1 MEPIDEYQSPFGYN
15 ETIITRNINFTSIPP
30 DFEIVIKKMNPEITG
45 IRMIRTEVTKMKVRA
60 KFEAVDKFLVVIA
73 LQFGGGLSHVKGHPE
88 YYSDEINKLFTYTY
102 SDYDF
107 VRFHVHEFDLP
118 PEKTNYDKFVELF
131 VNHES

>member
-1 MEPIDEYQSPFGYN
+1 MEPIEDYLFCDYHEPTN
-15 ETIITRNINFTSIPP
+15 ITRNINFTSIPP

-45 IRMIRTEVTKMKVRA
+45 IRMIRTEATKMIIPINFK
-60 KFEAVDKFLVVIA
+60 AVDRFLVVIA
-73 LQFGGGLSHVKGHPE
+73 LQFGGGESYLKGNCE

-118 PEKTNYDKFVELF
+118 PAKTNYDKFVELF
-131 VNHES
+131 GGE

>member
-1 MEPIDEYQSPFGYN
+1 MEPIDEYRYPFDYN
-15 ETIITRNINFTSIPP
+15 EPIMRNIKFTSIPP

-45 IRMIRTEVTKMKVRA
+45 IRMIRTEATKILTHTFFDV
-60 KFEAVDKFLVVIA
+60 VDKFLVVIA
-73 LQFGGGLSHVKGHPE
+73 LQFGGGNSHIKGHPE
-88 YYSDEINKLFTYTY
+88 YYSDEINKLFKYTY

-131 VNHES
+131 GGE

>member
-1 MEPIDEYQSPFGYN
+1 MEPIENYLFCDYHEP
-15 ETIITRNINFTSIPP
+15 TIMTRNIKFTSIPP

-45 IRMIRTEVTKMKVRA
+45 IRMIRTEATKMLNPIN
-60 KFEAVDKFLVVIA
+60 FEAIDKFLVVIA
-73 LQFGGGLSHVKGHPE
+73 LQFGGGKSHVKGHPE

-131 VNHES
+131 GGE

>member
-1 MEPIDEYQSPFGYN
+1 MEPIEDYLFCDYHEPTN
-15 ETIITRNINFTSIPP
+15 ITRNINFTSIPP

-45 IRMIRTEVTKMKVRA
+45 IRMIRTEATKMIIPINFK
-60 KFEAVDKFLVVIA
+60 AVDRFLVVIA

-131 VNHES
+131 GGE